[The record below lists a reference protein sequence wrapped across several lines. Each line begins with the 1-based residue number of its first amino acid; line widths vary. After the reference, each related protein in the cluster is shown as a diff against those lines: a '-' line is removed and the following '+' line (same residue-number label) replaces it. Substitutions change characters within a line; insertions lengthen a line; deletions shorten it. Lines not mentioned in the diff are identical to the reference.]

1 METKVF
7 RYLFMGYMAFA
18 FFGAGLL
25 SLDVMRTKPIE
36 FIDLFFTAAS
46 AISITGLV
54 SVNVATDYSIYGQ
67 AVIIFL
73 VQIGGFGYM
82 SMASLIFI
90 IIGKRID
97 FGERSMLKEDLVYPN
112 FSGIVK
118 FLKKI
123 FTFIIVIE
131 FAGAVVLTLVFML
144 DMPFSKAV
152 WAGVFHAVSAFNN
165 AGFSIF
171 ADSFMGYRD
180 NFILLVTLSCLIT
193 LGGLGYLVLSECF
206 AFYKKRQKRLSIHTR
221 IVLIMSLALF
231 LISFLV
237 ITILE
242 IHHDK
247 VFSGFNL
254 YEKLMSYFFVA
265 INLRTSGFNSIDVSQ
280 LHDQTIFFSTLMM
293 IVGAAPGGTG
303 GGMKITT
310 LAVLLLFA
318 YSVLKDRDPVIFK
331 RKIPTQTI
339 RKAFVIFVVSM
350 IYVVASVMIIGSI
363 EDKNSE
369 KFLPI
374 LFEVSSAFSTTG
386 MSLGSSDGTTSLVGD
401 FDTFGKLY
409 LVILMFMGRI
419 GVLAFSFM
427 LLGKN
432 KKSKIEYPTEEVNL

>member
-7 RYLFMGYMAFA
+7 RYLFVGYMTFA

-25 SLDVMRTKPIE
+25 SLDIMRTKHID

-67 AVIIFL
+67 AVIISL

-144 DMPFSKAV
+144 DMPFYEAL
-152 WAGVFHAVSAFNN
+152 WAGVFHAISAFNN

-180 NFILLVTLSCLIT
+180 NFILIVTISCLIT

-206 AFYKKRQKRLSIHTR
+206 AFYKKRQRRLSIHTR
-221 IVLIMSLALF
+221 IVLIMSLMLF
-231 LISFLV
+231 LLSFLI

-331 RKIPTQTI
+331 RRIPTQTI

-350 IYVVASVMIIGSI
+350 IYIVLSVMIIGSI

-401 FDTFGKLY
+401 FDAFGKLY
-409 LVILMFMGRI
+409 LVVLMLMGRI

-432 KKSKIEYPTEEVNL
+432 KKSKIDYPTEEVNL